1 LPGRVEG
8 KCLIEESRF
17 SDGFRLLGES
27 GTRILIR
34 IHIFDDQKFQN
45 LTTTKIQIKE
55 KFYLFIQAKG
65 EASNPT

>member
-8 KCLIEESRF
+8 KCLIEESRV
-17 SDGFRLLGES
+17 SDGSRLLGES

-45 LTTTKIQIKE
+45 LTTTKIKIKE
-55 KFYLFIQAKG
+55 KFYLFIQAKE
-65 EASNPT
+65 EASNPA